1 MNDLVVFSED
11 GIELEVAVTPDEDT
25 VWLTQAQM
33 AVLFETTS
41 QNVTIHIGNIYK
53 AEELDKMATCKKSL
67 QVQIEGNRKI
77 KRTSKFYNL
86 DVIIS
91 VGYRVKSKRG
101 IAFRKWATKILKQYL
116 IDGVAVNEKR
126 LKALQRTVQIE
137 SRMLA
142 GVIGVEEAAVLK
154 VVEEYARSLELLD
167 DYDHQ
172 RVTTPEGR
180 NSCYLLQYEECM
192 ALINGME
199 FCKDSSIFGTEKETG
214 KLEGILAAIYQS
226 AFGKEAY
233 PTLEEKAAN
242 LLYFLVKD
250 HPFND
255 GCKRIAAA
263 LFLYFLDK
271 NAVLYTESGKLI
283 SDSALVAITLMVAES
298 RADEKD
304 IIVQVIMNF
313 LHWE

>member
-11 GIELEVAVTPDEDT
+11 EIELEVNVTPEQDT
-25 VWLTQAQM
+25 VWLTQEQM
-33 AVLFETTS
+33 SILFDTARS
-41 QNVTIHIGNIYK
+41 SIAYHIGNIFK
-53 AEELDKMATCKKSL
+53 DQEVEKS
-67 QVQIEGNRKI
+67 
-77 KRTSKFYNL
+77 TSVEFFDRSNASRPPAYYNL

-91 VGYRVKSKRG
+91 VGYRIKSKRG
-101 IAFRKWATKILKQYL
+101 IAFRKWATRILKQYL

-142 GVIGVEEAAVLK
+142 GVIGIEEAAVLK

-172 RVTTPEGR
+172 RVTTPVGR

-255 GCKRIAAA
+255 GCKRIAAT

-271 NAVLYTESGKLI
+271 NGVLYTESGKLI

>member
-1 MNDLVVFSED
+1 MNDVVVFSDD
-11 GIELEVAVTPDEDT
+11 GIELEVNVTPEQDT
-25 VWLTQAQM
+25 VWLTLDQIS
-33 AVLFETTS
+33 VLFARDKS
-41 QNVTIHIGNIYK
+41 VVSRHIRNIYK
-53 AEELDKMATCKKSL
+53 EDELDSAATVANFAT
-67 QVQIEGNRKI
+67 VQKEGSRKV
-77 KRTSKFYNL
+77 KRDIAYYNL

-91 VGYRVKSKRG
+91 VGYRVKSQRG
-101 IAFRKWATKILKQYL
+101 IAFRRWATKILKQYL

-126 LKALQRTVQIE
+126 LKVLQRTVQIE

-167 DYDHQ
+167 AYDHQ
-172 RVTTPEGR
+172 RVAVPDGR
-180 NSCYLLQYEECM
+180 TCSYQLQYDECM
-192 ALINGME
+192 ALIRNME
-199 FCKDSSIFGTEKETG
+199 FSKESAIFGTEKEAG

-226 AFGKEAY
+226 AFGQEAY

-271 NAVLYTESGKLI
+271 NEILYRENGKLI

-298 RADEKD
+298 RAEEKD
-304 IIVQVIMNF
+304 VIVQVIMNF
-313 LHWE
+313 LHW